1 MTFEDIINHYGD
13 MVYNHCFKFTRN
25 KETAKDLT
33 QEIFLKIYQN
43 LSRFRREANIKT
55 WIYRITVNTCLTAIN
70 SAYSKKMK
78 QSISVDLFSM
88 KKSAENIEE
97 QIIIAENANN
107 LQEALQQLSPNDQQ
121 IVILFYYDQLSYE
134 EISKVLNIP
143 LGTVGINLFRARK
156 KLKKILQARNDL

>member
-1 MTFEDIINHYGD
+1 
-13 MVYNHCFKFTRN
+13 
-25 KETAKDLT
+25 
-33 QEIFLKIYQN
+33 
-43 LSRFRREANIKT
+43 
-55 WIYRITVNTCLTAIN
+55 
-70 SAYSKKMK
+70 MK